1 LLAVRPAAAEA
12 FGSRLH
18 LMYAGAGSLP
28 RQARSLFVP
37 TKKSAKNVRIAL
49 LVALF
54 LSPSGLVISLW
65 SMADFALASEGAQPI
80 EIESSTPAMGD
91 SNIRKRRQE
100 IRGLMARNLTMRGP
114 RHAPWGLTVDA
125 AAVKAAVSEKDIPA
139 LVELLGD
146 DDSAIK
152 AGALNVLRFFGPQA
166 IPYVESASKNLANP
180 EAKDRANMLLGELR
194 QVQKP
199 R

>member
-1 LLAVRPAAAEA
+1 
-12 FGSRLH
+12 
-18 LMYAGAGSLP
+18 
-28 RQARSLFVP
+28 
-37 TKKSAKNVRIAL
+37 
-49 LVALF
+49 
-54 LSPSGLVISLW
+54 
-65 SMADFALASEGAQPI
+65 MADFALASEGAQPI
-80 EIESSTPAMGD
+80 EIESSTPALGD

-194 QVQKP
+194 QIQKP